1 MNRYDEYINEN
12 GLIVFLRKRRKIM
25 KLRNEKPC
33 EKRIRVTRVYIKF
46 AF

>member
-12 GLIVFLRKRRKIM
+12 GLIVFFFFLRKRRKIV
-25 KLRNEKPC
+25 KLRNEKHC
-33 EKRIRVTRVYIKF
+33 EKRTRVYIKF

>member
-25 KLRNEKPC
+25 KLRNEKRPV
-33 EKRIRVTRVYIKF
+33 RNVHV
-46 AF
+46 